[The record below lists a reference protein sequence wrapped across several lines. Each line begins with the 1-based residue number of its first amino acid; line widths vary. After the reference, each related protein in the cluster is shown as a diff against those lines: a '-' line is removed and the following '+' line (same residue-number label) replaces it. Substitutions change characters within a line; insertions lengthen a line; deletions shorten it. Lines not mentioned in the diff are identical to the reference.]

1 MGESLGYL
9 HGLIYSLPSLL
20 HMNKIW
26 HIYIV
31 SVSLYVSV
39 LYVSEDSIPGFKRQG
54 SSGGQAATGDAVRP
68 ALREPQ
74 QQRPVGTG
82 GGAPTLRCG

>member
-1 MGESLGYL
+1 MFAAYEQNLAQL
-9 HGLIYSLPSLL
+9 HGLC
-20 HMNKIW
+20 
-26 HIYIV
+26 
-31 SVSLYVSV
+31 LYVSV
-39 LYVSEDSIPGFKRQG
+39 MYISEDSIPGFKRQG

-82 GGAPTLRCG
+82 GGPPTLRCG